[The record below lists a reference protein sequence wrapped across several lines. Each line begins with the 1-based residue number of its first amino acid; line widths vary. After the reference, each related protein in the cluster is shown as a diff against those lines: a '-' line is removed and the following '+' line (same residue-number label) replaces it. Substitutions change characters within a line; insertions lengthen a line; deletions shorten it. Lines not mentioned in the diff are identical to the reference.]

1 MAPNWLRGRWGVRAT
16 AALLAAVLV
25 AIALSVAGVALVL
38 LQQRSVRASVEQQVQ
53 AHAVAAADQLVAG
66 ATPAAAVQVGSNGF
80 AVLQVLDGAGTV
92 LAASPQLA
100 GAPPLRP
107 GQASVPEVTADQP
120 GGFVGD
126 GPLLVVD
133 RQVATASGPRLVVAG
148 GSLVAAERSTTI
160 VTDLTMIGVPLLA
173 LLAAAATYAIT
184 GRALR
189 PVEAIRAQV
198 AALTDRDLGQRVP
211 EPFAHDEVGRLA
223 RTMNDMLARL
233 ETARAAQRRFVADA
247 SHELRS
253 PLATITGRLE
263 LGQRRGPTDTDI
275 AEMMPE
281 AQRMGR
287 LLDDLLLLARAD
299 ERGLAPH
306 HDDVD
311 LDELVEAEAARLRN
325 TATVRVEVDTAPV
338 RVTGDRAQLAR
349 VLRNLTNNAA
359 RHATS
364 RVSLRLRAE
373 RAEAILDV
381 ADDGPGIPIRDRRR
395 VFDRFVRLDEGRAR
409 ETGGAGLGLAIVA
422 EVVAAHQGQV
432 TAAESPGGGAL
443 LNVRLPAQPA
453 PPPTGSAYASGRT
466 GIR

>member
-1 MAPNWLRGRWGVRAT
+1 MVPNWLRERWGVRAT
-16 AALLAAVLV
+16 AALLAAILV
-25 AIALSVAGVALVL
+25 AVALSVAGFALVL
-38 LQQRSVRASVEQQVQ
+38 LQHRSVRASVEQQVQ
-53 AHAVAAADQLVAG
+53 AHAVAAADRLVAG
-66 ATPAAAVQVGSNGF
+66 ASPAAAVQAGSNGV

-107 GQASVPEVTADQP
+107 GQASVPEVVADQP
-120 GGFVGD
+120 DTLVGD

-133 RQVATASGPRLVVAG
+133 RQIATASGVRLVVAG
-148 GSLVAAERSTTI
+148 GSLVAAERSTAILTELTI
-160 VTDLTMIGVPLLA
+160 IGVPLLA
-173 LLAAAATYAIT
+173 FLAAAATYAIT

-198 AALTDRDLGQRVP
+198 AALTDRDLSQRVP

-253 PLATITGRLE
+253 PLATITARLE
-263 LGQRRGPTDTDI
+263 LGQRRGPTDTDV

-281 AQRMGR
+281 AHRMSR
-287 LLDDLLLLARAD
+287 LIDDLLLLARAD
-299 ERGLAPH
+299 ERGLAPRRN
-306 HDDVD
+306 DVD
-311 LDELVEAEAARLRN
+311 LDELVEAEAARLRDT
-325 TATVRVEVDTAPV
+325 TAVKVEVHTAPV

-349 VLRNLTNNAA
+349 LLRNLTNNAA
-359 RHATS
+359 RHARS
-364 RVSLRLRAE
+364 RVSLRLRTE
-373 RAEAILDV
+373 RSEAILDV
-381 ADDGPGIPIRDRRR
+381 ADDGPGIPLLDRRR

-422 EVVAAHQGQV
+422 EVVAAHQGRV
-432 TAAESPGGGAL
+432 TAAENPGGGAL
-443 LNVRLPAQPA
+443 LHVRLPAQFDS
-453 PPPTGSAYASGRT
+453 PPTGSTSASR
-466 GIR
+466 